1 MAAETFKATD
11 FRKLLNLRSTDFT
24 VKDAGGKVVF
34 ETRGDGHAVGMC
46 QWGAQ
51 GMALQGKN
59 YKEIL
64 TYYYQ
69 GVQVVRWPAAS
80 EQ

>member
-1 MAAETFKATD
+1 MGTQAFKATD
-11 FRKLLNLRSTDFT
+11 LRKSLNLRSTDFT
-24 VKDAGGKVVF
+24 VKTTGNKVVL
-34 ETRGDGHAVGMC
+34 EARGYGHAVGMC

-51 GMALQGKN
+51 GMALKGKN

-69 GVQVVRWPAAS
+69 GVEVSRRSPAPS
-80 EQ
+80 Q